1 MKKYIVTLT
10 GEERRKLTQLIRS
23 GKHGAQKLPR
33 ARILLKADQRLGAP
47 AWTDK
52 TIAQAL
58 EVGVATVERV
68 RKRFVLEGLEV
79 ALNRRQ
85 ERVPRM
91 RRKLDGQQEAK
102 LIALVC
108 STPPPGHAR
117 WSLRMLSEKLVELE
131 IVEEISHETVRRT
144 LKKIT

>member
-10 GEERRKLTQLIRS
+10 GVERQKLTQLIRS
-23 GKHGAQKLPR
+23 GKHGAQKLTR
-33 ARILLKADQRLGAP
+33 ARILLKADQSPGAP
-47 AWTDK
+47 AWIDK

-58 EVGVATVERV
+58 DVGVATVERV

-108 STPPPGHAR
+108 STPPSGHAR

-131 IVEEISHETVRRT
+131 IVAEISHETVRRT